1 MWRPAAQSDRGDHR
15 RRVRGDGPAV
25 DPGVPDVLAGKTGQ
39 TGAPGRVGAAPT
51 AFDRFW
57 PAVGV
62 PLVVTGASLA

>member
-1 MWRPAAQSDRGDHR
+1 MVAIIVAEFAATPRPSI
-15 RRVRGDGPAV
+15 RVFQTL
-25 DPGVPDVLAGKTGQ
+25 LAGKTGQ
-39 TGAPGRVGAAPT
+39 NGAPGRVGAAPT